1 MSTPADDRY
10 TAAGAPG
17 HGAGQDVAPN
27 VAQGD
32 AQDLAQK
39 ATPARPAIRRLVPLI
54 VIVAFVALAYGLGL
68 HRDISFETVVRHRG
82 AIDQFIVQHGVA
94 AVAGYVVLYVAII
107 GLSLPGGVIM
117 TLAGGLLFG
126 PVVGAIAAMAG
137 ALAGATI
144 IFLIAQSAAGEWV
157 TRRAGPFAAKLA
169 AGFRA
174 DAFSYLLFLRLVPL
188 FPFWLVNLAPALFGV
203 RLSTF
208 VAASAIGIL
217 PATVTFAVFGA
228 GLGSVIGAREAQ
240 YNACL
245 ATGSSGCTV
254 EFDLSQVLTPTLLLA
269 LGALAVLALI
279 PAVAKRFW
287 GRKLDASA
295 PPTRP

>member
-1 MSTPADDRY
+1 MSTPADDRR
-10 TAAGAPG
+10 TAARAPG
-17 HGAGQDVAPN
+17 HGSGQDAAQDVAPN
-27 VAQGD
+27 A
-32 AQDLAQK
+32 A
-39 ATPARPAIRRLVPLI
+39 PARPAIRRFAPLI
-54 VIVAFVALAYGLGL
+54 IVLALVALAYGLGL
-68 HRDISFETVVRHRG
+68 HRHISFETLVRHRG
-82 AIDQFIVQHGVA
+82 AIALFIAQHGAA
-94 AVAGYVVLYVAII
+94 AVAGYVALYVAVI

-117 TLAGGLLFG
+117 TLAGGFLFG

-144 IFLIAQSAAGEWV
+144 IFLIARSAAGEWL

-217 PATVTFAVFGA
+217 PATATFAMFGA
-228 GLGSVIGAREAQ
+228 GLGSVIAAQEAQ

-245 ATGSSGCTV
+245 AGGRGGCTV

-279 PAVAKRFW
+279 PAVSKRLW
-287 GRKLDASA
+287 RRKLDASV